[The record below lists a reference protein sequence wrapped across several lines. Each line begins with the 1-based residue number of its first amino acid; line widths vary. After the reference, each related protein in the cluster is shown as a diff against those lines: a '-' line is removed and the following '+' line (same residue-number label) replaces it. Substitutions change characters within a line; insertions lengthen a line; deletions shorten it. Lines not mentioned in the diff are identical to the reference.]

1 MNNCLTC
8 CNMTFPNNCSFLKL
22 SDGRLRLHL
31 SKLLCRPFCIKFSS
45 GELYVVVCDA
55 RGKDSDRGGNTS
67 LCVCVHFSVTWST
80 GSVFCHGSTCMI
92 SAPSTSSSPVQTA
105 LMALACRNS
114 WAAGTPGHSNCS
126 EVTL

>member
-67 LCVCVHFSVTWST
+67 LCVCAFLCHLEHRVSVLPWQHLYDLST
-80 GSVFCHGSTCMI
+80 QHLVEPCADSTNG
-92 SAPSTSSSPVQTA
+92 TGLQE
-105 LMALACRNS
+105 LLGCRNS
-114 WAAGTPGHSNCS
+114 WAQQ
-126 EVTL
+126 LL